1 MSSHSLS
8 LFCVSLAGGDDEK
21 GPQTRGCGVTKVVE
35 RVSEL
40 PPLESEVT
48 GVELMVRYSS
58 SIGVRE
64 RISDIQFLFDR
75 SPSLL
80 LNTGLEN
87 KEIVVLGFSSISFI
101 RWPLKNLLLIHNLIL
116 TSILVMVLNG
126 CLGLSSITIKQ
137 RGSNQSFAKPIK
149 AFKIFQ
155 SARSYTFS
163 FLRH

>member
-87 KEIVVLGFSSISFI
+87 KEIVVLGFSSVSFI
-101 RWPLKNLLLIHNLIL
+101 RWPLKNLLIHNLIL

-126 CLGLSSITIKQ
+126 
-137 RGSNQSFAKPIK
+137 
-149 AFKIFQ
+149 
-155 SARSYTFS
+155 
-163 FLRH
+163 

>member
-87 KEIVVLGFSSISFI
+87 RDRSAGIFF
-101 RWPLKNLLLIHNLIL
+101 HIL
-116 TSILVMVLNG
+116 
-126 CLGLSSITIKQ
+126 
-137 RGSNQSFAKPIK
+137 
-149 AFKIFQ
+149 
-155 SARSYTFS
+155 Y
-163 FLRH
+163 

>member
-87 KEIVVLGFSSISFI
+87 KEIVVLGFSSVSFI
-101 RWPLKNLLLIHNLIL
+101 RWPLKNLLIHNLIL

-126 CLGLSSITIKQ
+126 WLGLSSITIKQ

-149 AFKIFQ
+149 TFKIFQ

>member
-101 RWPLKNLLLIHNLIL
+101 RWPLKNLLIHNLIL

-126 CLGLSSITIKQ
+126 
-137 RGSNQSFAKPIK
+137 
-149 AFKIFQ
+149 
-155 SARSYTFS
+155 
-163 FLRH
+163 